1 LTIDIDAMKDKID
14 TLDTLI
20 TGTMYKFGLLFLR
33 WSIGVTF
40 IWFGILKPLGISP
53 AEEIALALVNR
64 TAWWIP
70 FNEYFYIGLALI
82 EITIG
87 ILFLFR
93 KTLRL
98 AILLLFIQM
107 PLTIMPLLFLP
118 EITFTAFPFVL
129 TLEGQYIVKN
139 IIIVS
144 SAIVLGGTVRR
155 KDVQNR
161 FQ

>member
-1 LTIDIDAMKDKID
+1 MKKK
-14 TLDTLI
+14 LDQLDQLI

-33 WSIGVTF
+33 WSISLTF
-40 IWFGILKPLGISP
+40 IWFGILKPLGLSP
-53 AEEIALALVNR
+53 AQHLAFELTNKI
-64 TAWWIP
+64 AWWIP
-70 FNEYFYIGLALI
+70 FNEYFYLGLALL

-93 KTLRL
+93 KTLRI

-107 PLTIMPLLFLP
+107 PLTILPLLFLP
-118 EITFTAFPFVL
+118 EITFSYFPFVL

-155 KDVQNR
+155 KDVIDRYQ
-161 FQ
+161 